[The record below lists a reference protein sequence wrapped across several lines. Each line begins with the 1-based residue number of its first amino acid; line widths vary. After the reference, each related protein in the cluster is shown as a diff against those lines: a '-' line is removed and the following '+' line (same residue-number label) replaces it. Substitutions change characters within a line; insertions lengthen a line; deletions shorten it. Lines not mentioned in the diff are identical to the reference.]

1 MPAAAGPIAPASTSQ
16 VQQLGVPNNGPNNV
30 GPNNAQ
36 NVQPVM
42 CQPVQPVQRQN
53 KESQPFN
60 VLDTR
65 EVLNAVESLYQD
77 QLKPYGRILR
87 KRLAEKAAGMG
98 FANLD
103 VDIKRLKNVCDTCP
117 WIIVQAEEGG
127 DWSALLCNRNPES
140 FVDVYSPQDNYP
152 TKMWQAAEAY
162 FESLDD
168 AHMVL
173 PGGRYSC
180 AQALVSRGLEFL
192 SGRSLGQVCH
202 IVQLAISQKK
212 LLGYLNGAVV
222 PYKRS
227 QSMIKERC
235 AEKQR
240 PCTNTTRS
248 SSSDLADWEKV
259 KHGLKEILFSLS
271 PGTTSIPLSNVKRL
285 FRSRYHTELSET
297 ALGHSKLSEL
307 LQDPRLKDICHVR
320 LQGHGYVVGPA
331 GPLVAKGHGQ
341 MQMNCHQGYQGHQG
355 YHQGGHQGHQGGHQ
369 GHHAN
374 QAHQSTHQQPLMQ
387 VPVAPAPQGGP
398 KCGNMGMPHSS
409 LGMHMGQVQS
419 VAAAGAAAVSQ
430 AMRDAARPE
439 NKGNKFYATYDN
451 SGDRPS
457 LRDRAHFVPPLSME
471 DVETEAPPRVP
482 WKPPSPAAGSLR
494 SRRDHFEAS
503 GLPVDD
509 MNLPGVPST
518 PLPLMPATPD
528 TPGFPKWNRVTQTPE
543 ALRAYSPMPIH
554 NTFINYPMPPPTPNP
569 CQGRSQSLP
578 RNLSRMED
586 EGLDWSKS
594 DTLSSHPANRLMSAA
609 AAAAGPGKAPHPISA
624 NCTQPGV
631 SNSPGF
637 HPQNYTNPG
646 ASTIRLADLL

>member
-1 MPAAAGPIAPASTSQ
+1 
-16 VQQLGVPNNGPNNV
+16 
-30 GPNNAQ
+30 
-36 NVQPVM
+36 
-42 CQPVQPVQRQN
+42 
-53 KESQPFN
+53 
-60 VLDTR
+60 
-65 EVLNAVESLYQD
+65 
-77 QLKPYGRILR
+77 
-87 KRLAEKAAGMG
+87 
-98 FANLD
+98 
-103 VDIKRLKNVCDTCP
+103 
-117 WIIVQAEEGG
+117 
-127 DWSALLCNRNPES
+127 
-140 FVDVYSPQDNYP
+140 
-152 TKMWQAAEAY
+152 
-162 FESLDD
+162 
-168 AHMVL
+168 
-173 PGGRYSC
+173 
-180 AQALVSRGLEFL
+180 
-192 SGRSLGQVCH
+192 
-202 IVQLAISQKK
+202 
-212 LLGYLNGAVV
+212 
-222 PYKRS
+222 
-227 QSMIKERC
+227 
-235 AEKQR
+235 
-240 PCTNTTRS
+240 
-248 SSSDLADWEKV
+248 
-259 KHGLKEILFSLS
+259 
-271 PGTTSIPLSNVKRL
+271 
-285 FRSRYHTELSET
+285 
-297 ALGHSKLSEL
+297 
-307 LQDPRLKDICHVR
+307 
-320 LQGHGYVVGPA
+320 
-331 GPLVAKGHGQ
+331 
-341 MQMNCHQGYQGHQG
+341 MNCHQGYQGHQG

-369 GHHAN
+369 GHQGGH

-503 GLPVDD
+503 GISVDD

-609 AAAAGPGKAPHPISA
+609 AAAAGPAGPGPKAPHPISTPG
-624 NCTQPGV
+624 CTQPGV

-646 ASTIRLADLL
+646 ASTIRLADLLWSQLRKSRSSRGESAWELNRFSGWSWCGRAFIPWRSKVTPCSWRDVRSLRDSSSSPKLVIRILLKKLCVFFEWKNSWKVQHNQALATFFNGNWKTQVENTGDSARSRSFGRESCRYRRQHVIRRSLGRCQRAKHEFTCRTTEKNQQKNCSNFFSNKKNDNWQAS

>member
-1 MPAAAGPIAPASTSQ
+1 M
-16 VQQLGVPNNGPNNV
+16 
-30 GPNNAQ
+30 
-36 NVQPVM
+36 
-42 CQPVQPVQRQN
+42 
-53 KESQPFN
+53 
-60 VLDTR
+60 
-65 EVLNAVESLYQD
+65 
-77 QLKPYGRILR
+77 
-87 KRLAEKAAGMG
+87 
-98 FANLD
+98 
-103 VDIKRLKNVCDTCP
+103 
-117 WIIVQAEEGG
+117 
-127 DWSALLCNRNPES
+127 
-140 FVDVYSPQDNYP
+140 
-152 TKMWQAAEAY
+152 
-162 FESLDD
+162 
-168 AHMVL
+168 
-173 PGGRYSC
+173 
-180 AQALVSRGLEFL
+180 
-192 SGRSLGQVCH
+192 
-202 IVQLAISQKK
+202 
-212 LLGYLNGAVV
+212 
-222 PYKRS
+222 
-227 QSMIKERC
+227 
-235 AEKQR
+235 
-240 PCTNTTRS
+240 
-248 SSSDLADWEKV
+248 

-271 PGTTSIPLSNVKRL
+271 PGSTSIPLSNVKRL

-331 GPLVAKGHGQ
+331 GPLLAKGHQ
-341 MQMNCHQGYQGHQG
+341 VQMNCHQGYQGHQG
-355 YHQGGHQGHQGGHQ
+355 YHQGGHQGHQGGH
-369 GHHAN
+369 

-503 GLPVDD
+503 GLSVDD

-609 AAAAGPGKAPHPISA
+609 AAAAGPAGPGPKAPHPISTPG
-624 NCTQPGV
+624 CTQPGV

-646 ASTIRLADLL
+646 ASTIRLADLLWSQRKSRSSRGDWKCMRTESILRLELVVVGPSSLEGQRSHLVVDEMSAHWETHLVLQSLWSEFFSRNCVFILSEKKTGKSKTTKH